1 MTPTKHVLT
10 RTNKMPPIDHDA
22 LIVRF
27 SQSDGIT
34 SAVIE
39 LRTLKDGNW
48 VTKRFFEKRTT
59 KKESALSLATDL
71 AKITGIQDVYILQ
84 GPDAP
89 SSRNTS

>member
-1 MTPTKHVLT
+1 MTLTRHVLT
-10 RTNKMPPIDHDA
+10 HTNKMPPIDHDA

-27 SQSDGIT
+27 SRSDGIT
-34 SAVIE
+34 SAVIQ

-48 VTKRFFEKRTT
+48 VTKQLFEKCATN
-59 KKESALSLATDL
+59 KGAALRLATDL

-89 SSRNTS
+89 RSRNTS